1 MAKFSKGKQK
11 TGGRKKGQKNKKTI
25 EQEMALEFM
34 RQRIRE
40 EWGDL
45 IDVKIELAKGIWAER
60 VIGGDLVKVYKEK
73 PDGVSLEYLF
83 SMVVGRPKEALDVN
97 MMGQTKKIEDIQN
110 KITKIIENIARKAK
124 EAQAKA
130 NAK

>member
-40 EWGDL
+40 EWEGL

-60 VIGGDLVKVYKEK
+60 VIGGDLVKVFKEK
-73 PDGVSLEYLF
+73 PDGVALEYLF
-83 SMVVGRPKEALDVN
+83 SMVVGKPKEAMDIHLI
-97 MMGQTKKIEDIQN
+97 GTTKKLEDIQN
-110 KITKIIENIARKAK
+110 KITKIADNIHQKAK
-124 EAQAKA
+124 E
-130 NAK
+130 NA